1 MGEEEAADEEQ
12 QGLRDAEHLVPGG
25 LQGLG
30 QEVESDDAEHE
41 SAGESEDQ
49 VTPVGD
55 ASGDPSSEERHE
67 ERAERDDHSHGALLS
82 DGEASAH
89 LGVGARSGVPV
100 DEVLALVDAVLREA
114 GLSRTA
120 VRSLGTLDARAAE
133 PGIAGAAALLG
144 VPVRGF
150 AAEELAAVSV
160 PHPSARPL
168 AATGTAS
175 VAEAAA
181 LLAAGTEPG
190 ADAGAVPGAVV
201 APGTGEPAAPPARAR
216 AVLLVPKR
224 KTRRA
229 TCALAASVPVRSHED
244 APGARLLPRTHGYIA
259 GEPGSPPTIP
269 TPHTTAAM
277 DMHTHTDAHD
287 LRHHGD
293 AEVRDEKL
301 IDLAVNVRTDT
312 PPDWLRRRIADSL
325 TGLAAYPDGRVARA
339 AVAERH
345 DLPADRVLL
354 TAGAAEAFVLLARA
368 LPARR
373 PVVVHPQFTEPE
385 AALRDAGHAVGRVL
399 LREED
404 GFRLDPAAVPEDADL
419 VVIGNPTNPT
429 SVLHPAASI
438 AALARPGRTLVVDE
452 AFMDA
457 VPGERES
464 LAGRT
469 DVPGLVVLRSL
480 TKTWGLAGLRIG
492 YVLAAPGT
500 IADLERAQPLWPV
513 STPAL
518 VAAEACMSRAAL
530 AEAEHAAHRIGVERA
545 HLLAGLAE
553 FDEVRTVAGAEGPF
567 VLVRIDGADAV
578 RERLRSL
585 GFAARRG
592 DTFPGLDRNW
602 LRLAVRDRATTNRF
616 LQALD
621 QALLMGG

>member
-1 MGEEEAADEEQ
+1 M
-12 QGLRDAEHLVPGG
+12 
-25 LQGLG
+25 
-30 QEVESDDAEHE
+30 
-41 SAGESEDQ
+41 
-49 VTPVGD
+49 
-55 ASGDPSSEERHE
+55 SG
-67 ERAERDDHSHGALLS
+67 ATV
-82 DGEASAH
+82 
-89 LGVGARSGVPV
+89 GVGARSGVSV
-100 DEVLALVDAVLREA
+100 DEVLGLVLEALREA
-114 GLSRTA
+114 GLTA
-120 VRSLGTLDARAAE
+120 ADVTALATLEARAAE
-133 PGIAGAAALLG
+133 PGIAGAAGRLG
-144 VPVRGF
+144 VPLRAYG
-150 AAEELAAVSV
+150 AAELAAVSV
-160 PHPSARPL
+160 PHPSRAAL
-168 AATGTAS
+168 SATGTAS

-181 LLAAGTEPG
+181 LLAAG
-190 ADAGAVPGAVV
+190 AGA
-201 APGTGEPAAPPARAR
+201 T
-216 AVLLVPKR
+216 LLVPKR
-224 KTRRA
+224 KSARV
-229 TCALAASVPVRSHED
+229 TCAIARSLPLRPNED
-244 APGARLLPRTHGYIA
+244 AATVRLLPQRQGYIA
-259 GEPGSPPTIP
+259 GQTEPRTPPTHHP
-269 TPHTTAAM
+269 TAAM
-277 DMHTHTDAHD
+277 DTHAHTDAHD

-301 IDLAVNVRTDT
+301 IDLAVNVRTNT
-312 PPDWLRRRIADSL
+312 PPEWLRARIAESL
-325 TGLAAYPDGRVARA
+325 TGLAHYPDGRAARA

-345 DLPADRVLL
+345 DLPPGHVLL

-385 AALRDAGHAVGRVL
+385 AALRDAGHEVGRVL
-399 LREED
+399 LREAD

-429 SVLHPAASI
+429 SVLHPAAVI

-492 YVLAAPGT
+492 YVLAHPET
-500 IADLERAQPLWPV
+500 IALLERAQPLWPV

-530 AEAEHAAHRIGVERA
+530 AEAEFAAERIGAERA

-553 FDEVRTVAGAEGPF
+553 FDEVRAVTAAEGPF
-567 VLVRIDGADAV
+567 VLVRIDRADAV
-578 RERLRSL
+578 RERLRAL

-602 LRLAVRDRATTNRF
+602 LRLAVRDRVTTNRF

-621 QALLMGG
+621 QALLIEG

>member
-1 MGEEEAADEEQ
+1 M
-12 QGLRDAEHLVPGG
+12 V
-25 LQGLG
+25 
-30 QEVESDDAEHE
+30 
-41 SAGESEDQ
+41 
-49 VTPVGD
+49 
-55 ASGDPSSEERHE
+55 
-67 ERAERDDHSHGALLS
+67 
-82 DGEASAH
+82 
-89 LGVGARSGVPV
+89 GVGARSGVAEG
-100 DEVLALVDAVLREA
+100 EVLALVGTALGEA
-114 GLSRTA
+114 GLTA
-120 VRSLGTLDARAAE
+120 GDVTALATLDARAAE
-133 PGIAGAAALLG
+133 PGIAGAAARLG
-144 VPVRGF
+144 VPVRAFGS
-150 AAEELAAVSV
+150 EELAAVAV
-160 PHPSARPL
+160 PHPSAAPL

-181 LLAAGTEPG
+181 LRGAGPG
-190 ADAGAVPGAVV
+190 
-201 APGTGEPAAPPARAR
+201 

-224 KTRRA
+224 KGRFV
-229 TCALAASVPVRSHED
+229 TCAIARSVPLRPNED
-244 APGARLLPRTHGYIA
+244 SPGARLLPDTHGYIA
-259 GEPGSPPTIP
+259 GEPHSPSTGTIPLPIP

-277 DMHTHTDAHD
+277 DIHTSADTSADAHD

-301 IDLAVNVRTDT
+301 IDLAVNVRTHT
-312 PPDWLRRRIADSL
+312 PPAWLRERIADSL
-325 TGLAAYPDGRVARA
+325 TGLAAYPDGRAARA

-345 DLPADRVLL
+345 GLPARRVLL

-368 LPARR
+368 LPVRR

-385 AALRDAGHAVGRVL
+385 AALRDAGHEVERVL

-429 SVLHPAASI
+429 SVLHPAAAI
-438 AALARPGRTLVVDE
+438 ASLARPGRTLVVDE

-464 LAGRT
+464 LASRT

-492 YVLAAPGT
+492 YVLAEPET
-500 IADLERAQPLWPV
+500 IAALERVQPLWPV

-518 VAAEACMSRAAL
+518 VAAEACMTPMAL
-530 AEAEHAAHRIGVERA
+530 LEAEEAAHRIGVERA

-553 FDEVRTVAGAEGPF
+553 FDEVRAVAAAEGPF
-567 VLVRIDGADAV
+567 VLVRIEGADAV
-578 RERLRSL
+578 RDRLRSL

-592 DTFPGLDRNW
+592 DTFPGLGRDW
-602 LRLAVRDRATTNRF
+602 LRLAVRDRVTTNRF

-621 QALLMGG
+621 QALLMLG